1 MAIDET
7 IYQQVQRLPHL
18 LQEELL
24 DFVQF
29 LLMKVEQREK
39 QEWFSLSL
47 ASALAEMDDEP
58 SLYSLAD
65 IKVLF
70 A

>member
-1 MAIDET
+1 MAIDER
-7 IYQQVQRLPHL
+7 IYQQIQRLPHS

-29 LLMKVEQREK
+29 LLMKAEQREK

-47 ASALAEMDDEP
+47 ASALRDADDEP

-65 IKVLF
+65 IKVIF